1 MSKLIDQGGFGC
13 VFYPGIECDG
23 TISKNP
29 KYISKLHKKEYQV
42 VNEYNVGKMVS
53 QIPLYEYYFAPI
65 VSMCNIDIAKI
76 DKRERDM
83 CRVVS
88 REKNNSKFVI
98 MKMPY
103 IKNVS
108 LIKYITNPNIDK
120 REIVTYILYLYKFL
134 LNSLKM
140 LNMHGIVHF
149 DFKKQNFLIDVKT
162 KNPIIIDFG
171 LSIPLKDLGPETYIK
186 YFYSYNPSY
195 YIWCIDI
202 HIINY
207 VIHVNS
213 TLTYDA
219 LVTIIDTSIS
229 YNKALL
235 IFSQGFISKYRELA
249 INAYK
254 KYVNMPAENIVTDLV
269 KNCNT
274 WDNYSLSISFLSTIN
289 SISSEGFTDNSLI
302 KNFSELLLLNIH
314 PNVAKRLSFDDTK
327 KVYKKI
333 FKLESSVTEHKSILN
348 NFDKKMFVDKAIEES
363 VQQEKL
369 NPDVLKVK

>member
-42 VNEYNVGKMVS
+42 ANEYNVGKMVS

-83 CRVVS
+83 CRVIS
-88 REKNNSKFVI
+88 RKKSNSKFVI

-134 LNSLKM
+134 LNSLNM

-149 DFKKQNFLIDVKT
+149 DFKHQNFLIDVKT

-171 LSIPLKDLGPETYIK
+171 LSIPIKNLGPETYIK

-207 VIHVNS
+207 VIRVNS
-213 TLTYDA
+213 ILTYDE

-249 INAYK
+249 INSYK

-327 KVYKKI
+327 KMYNKL
-333 FKLESSVTEHKSILN
+333 FKLDTSVTEHKSILN
-348 NFDKKMFVDKAIEES
+348 NFDKKMFVDKVIEES

-369 NPDVLKVK
+369 NPDVLKK